1 VIADTEEL
9 MVLALRGMATKEHHQ
24 ASRALFS
31 YLMAR
36 LKQPVLPVP
45 DSLAGTVEIL
55 RLSGPHH
62 I

>member
-1 VIADTEEL
+1 

-45 DSLAGTVEIL
+45 PNLAGTVQVL
-55 RLSGPHH
+55 RTM
-62 I
+62 